1 MTDERAAVIGRVD
14 ANNRTIREYYGIGG
28 LRRTPSRKYAVAAV
42 GNKKRNG
49 VGAPISLTGRG
60 RGDFGNEN

>member
-1 MTDERAAVIGRVD
+1 MVLQRATKVEAH
-14 ANNRTIREYYGIGG
+14 AFSQIR
-28 LRRTPSRKYAVAAV
+28 S

>member
-1 MTDERAAVIGRVD
+1 M
-14 ANNRTIREYYGIGG
+14 
-28 LRRTPSRKYAVAAV
+28 AAV